1 MREKT
6 FREHFHSLWRLPEA
20 ENTSKIEHNFDIN
33 ADKTIEPNALLHVRD
48 VPALKKQPSQTSKV
62 SKMTKSNWVS

>member
-20 ENTSKIEHNFDIN
+20 ENALKNKHNFDIN
-33 ADKTIEPNALLHVRD
+33 VDKTIEPNALNIRD
-48 VPALKKQPSQTSKV
+48 LPALKKHPSQASKV

>member
-20 ENTSKIEHNFDIN
+20 ENPSKNEHNFDIN
-33 ADKTIEPNALLHVRD
+33 DKTIEPVALLHVRD